1 MMMANPEP
9 DKPPS
14 SFPDY
19 SKAWLDQLAGEYRII
34 QDKIDKI
41 AGVRITVRGWSV
53 TLVVA
58 FAFGA
63 NTLKLPP
70 YWVLSAL
77 LPVTAFLLM
86 ERAQARYG
94 DILGA
99 RAVRI
104 EKRIWRIL
112 RISAPEGSEVVV
124 GGMAP
129 HIAHELGEESQFA
142 HPAIQRFQSM
152 GYIVFYGV
160 QIVLVIVA
168 AVWLGQLQQQT
179 VREGQQPSTL
189 IINNLSPEAS
199 GATKGVPNGQTRSDR
214 RQP

>member
-1 MMMANPEP
+1 MANPEP

-34 QDKIDKI
+34 QEKIDKI
-41 AGVRITVRGWSV
+41 AGFRFTVRGWSV

-70 YWVLSAL
+70 YWLLSAF
-77 LPVTAFLLM
+77 LPIIAFLLM
-86 ERAQARYG
+86 ERSQERYG

-112 RISAPEGSEVVV
+112 RLSAPAGSEVAI
-124 GGMAP
+124 GGMVP
-129 HIAHELGEESQFA
+129 RLAHDLGEDNQLSN
-142 HPAIQRFQSM
+142 PVLRRCRSM
-152 GYIVFYGV
+152 GYVFFYGL
-160 QIVLVIVA
+160 QIVLVVIA
-168 AVWLGQLQQQT
+168 AVWLSQFQRQT
-179 VREGQQPSTL
+179 VRDEQQPRPV
-189 IINNLSPEAS
+189 IINNLFPEAS
-199 GATKGVPNGQTRSDR
+199 GTTKGVPNGQTRSGR
-214 RQP
+214 RP